1 MKHTDNQEPNAP
13 AGGTASSTKIWVFLL
28 ITVALPP
35 VLFVG
40 LNAYL
45 TIFTARELVV
55 TYMLSSPA
63 FLAFMAIYMGV
74 PFVALAAGLHR
85 IRAFENLASDGTKAE
100 HESALPRAQAAVGHF
115 AWTLIGDLIFGS
127 TIGPLIIALDAELTG
142 FRLVA
147 ALLAGPATILLAAIP
162 LFLTTLSL
170 LERRASRVP
179 MDTRLFSVRMKLV
192 LSVVFTPLVII
203 SLFGSMVLMI
213 LEVAAT
219 GGEIDPAVVLRM
231 LGLFSF
237 VSLAMT
243 IINLRIAQG
252 QIVRP
257 VTNVTDM
264 LTSMFKGLGGDGRVD
279 LRPRLQAGSYD
290 EIRLLVDR
298 LNGFLDSLTEVL
310 RRTRAAINESSAS
323 AAAISDTTEESNR
336 SVQELT
342 DISTNLRDRADLLD
356 GHVGTMNNQTG
367 DATAFSAKVSDA
379 AGEQAGAM
387 EESNASVHQMTE
399 SLQRVAEAFNTQ
411 LEKTRRLQELSEE
424 GESQIDDTATDLR
437 STHAMTDRMLEIN
450 TMIRSIA
457 QQTDLLSMNAAI
469 EAAHAGE
476 AGQGFAVVANEVRNL
491 SEQAAGSVKES
502 SDIIGRITEGLQSS
516 LSAMDES
523 VRKFVTIRSEV
534 NDLSQSMEEVNSR
547 SQEMSA
553 GTRQLDTA
561 ISSVQQQTVQVN
573 DSTMRMREQI
583 EHLASVTRE
592 LGEIAETIRSDSDPL
607 KTTAEKL
614 QRVSASLEEADRRS
628 RDAVR
633 ELEGQIAK
641 FVIE

>member
-1 MKHTDNQEPNAP
+1 MNHTDDQGPNVAADGP
-13 AGGTASSTKIWVFLL
+13 ASSTRIWVLLL

-45 TIFTARELVV
+45 TIFTAEELVV

-63 FLAFMAIYMGV
+63 FLAFMAVYMGV
-74 PFVALAAGLHR
+74 PFVALAVSLR
-85 IRAFENLASDGTKAE
+85 SIQAFESLASDEPTKDNGDVRE
-100 HESALPRAQAAVGHF
+100 RAQGAVGRF
-115 AWTLIGDLIFGS
+115 AWILIGDFVFGS
-127 TIGPLIIALDAELTG
+127 TVGPLIIALDAQLTG
-142 FRLVA
+142 FRFFA
-147 ALLAGPATILLAAIP
+147 AMLAGPATILLAAIP
-162 LFLTTLSL
+162 LFLTTVSL
-170 LERRASRVP
+170 IERRAARVP
-179 MDTRLFSVRMKLV
+179 MDTRLFSVRVKLV
-192 LSVVFTPLVII
+192 LAVVFTPLVII

-213 LEVAAT
+213 LEVGAT
-219 GGEIDPAVVLRM
+219 GGRIDPSVVLRM

-243 IINLRIAQG
+243 IVNLRIAHG
-252 QIVRP
+252 QIVLP

-264 LTSMFKGLGGDGRVD
+264 LTRMFKGLSGDGRVD

-310 RRTRAAINESSAS
+310 RRTRAAINESSTS
-323 AAAISDTTEESNR
+323 AAAISETTEESNR
-336 SVQELT
+336 SVEELT
-342 DISTNLRDRADLLD
+342 EISTNLRDRADRLD
-356 GHVGTMNNQTG
+356 GHVGTMNHQTG
-367 DATAFSAKVSDA
+367 DATEFSAKVSDA

-399 SLQRVAEAFNTQ
+399 SLQRVADEFNTQ
-411 LEKTRRLQELSEE
+411 LEKVRRLQELSEE
-424 GESQIDDTATDLR
+424 GESQIDDTATDLK
-437 STHAMTDRMLEIN
+437 STHGMTDRMLEIN

-476 AGQGFAVVANEVRNL
+476 AGQGFAVVASEIRNL

-502 SDIIGRITEGLQSS
+502 SEIIGRITEGLQSS
-516 LSAMDES
+516 LEAMDES

-583 EHLASVTRE
+583 EHLASVARE
-592 LGEIAETIRSDSDPL
+592 LGEIAQTIRSDSDPL

-614 QRVSASLEEADRRS
+614 QQVSASLEEADRRS